1 MAKKNKTKIPR
12 RLRKKFQKRKMSN
25 RIIEESRKRL
35 LEKAKNNPLAAPIEI
50 ADDPPVKKKMSDV
63 IITYAAPLLTEAGSR
78 EEQRT
83 ALHMAIWFWNYT
95 LLSASAQSEEKA
107 IIDKRIDKRIPAGE
121 GSREALR
128 FIEET
133 LPYMV
138 ERKKELFP
146 DNNQMITDCEIV
158 DTPEGVGLSVAYAI
172 RKDRK

>member
-1 MAKKNKTKIPR
+1 MAKKNKSKIPR

-35 LEKAKNNPLAAPIEI
+35 LEKAKNNPLAADIQI
-50 ADDPPVKKKMSDV
+50 ADDLPVKKKMSDV
-63 IITYAAPLLTEAGSR
+63 IITYASPLLAEAASR

-95 LLSASAQSEEKA
+95 LLSASAQPEEKA
-107 IIDKRIDKRIPAGE
+107 KIDKWILAGKR
-121 GSREALR
+121 SRETLR
-128 FIEET
+128 LMEET

-138 ERKKELFP
+138 ERKKEIFP

-158 DTPEGVGLSVAYAI
+158 DTPEGVGLSVAYAM

>member
-1 MAKKNKTKIPR
+1 MVKKNKTKIPR

-35 LEKAKNNPLAAPIEI
+35 LEKAKTNPLAGAIEI

-63 IITYAAPLLTEAGSR
+63 IITYAAPLLADAAGR

-83 ALHMAIWFWNYT
+83 ALEMAIWFWNYT
-95 LLSASAQSEEKA
+95 LMSASAQSEEKA
-107 IIDKRIDKRIPAGE
+107 KIDKWILAGKRSQE
-121 GSREALR
+121 TLR
-128 FIEET
+128 LMEKT

-138 ERKKELFP
+138 GRKKELFP

-158 DTPEGVGLSVAYAI
+158 DTPEGVGLSVAYAM

>member
-1 MAKKNKTKIPR
+1 MAKKKKNKIPR

-25 RIIEESRKRL
+25 QIIEESRKRL
-35 LEKAKNNPLAAPIEI
+35 LEKAKADPLAGDIKI

-63 IITYAAPLLTEAGSR
+63 IIIYAAPLLAEAAGR

-83 ALHMAIWFWNYT
+83 ALHTAIWFWNYT
-95 LLSASAQSEEKA
+95 LMSPDAQSEEKTA
-107 IIDKRIDKRIPAGE
+107 LDKQIRAGE
-121 GSREALR
+121 GGREALR
-128 FIEET
+128 FIDEA

-146 DNNQMITDCEIV
+146 DNHQVITDWEIV
-158 DTPEGVGLSVAYAI
+158 DTPEGVGLSVAYAM